1 MMTRKDYVATAVI
14 LDNFIGDM
22 PIKYDSECYALAEQ
36 FADMFEAD
44 NPKFSRDIF
53 LDACYRHQEGN

>member
-1 MMTRKDYVATAVI
+1 MMTRKDYVSTAEI

-22 PIKYDSECYALAEQ
+22 PIKYEEECYALAEK

-44 NPKFSRDIF
+44 NPRFSRSIF
-53 LDACYRHQEGN
+53 IDACYNHQEGH